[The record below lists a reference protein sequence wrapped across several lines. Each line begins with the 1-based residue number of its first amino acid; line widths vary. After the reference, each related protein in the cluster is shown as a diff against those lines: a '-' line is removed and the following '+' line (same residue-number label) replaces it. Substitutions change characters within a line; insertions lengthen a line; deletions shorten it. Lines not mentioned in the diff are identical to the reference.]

1 MWKTVRS
8 TSTTQAQIVRQ
19 KAQNLDWD
27 GDGFAVVVVDGFTT
41 MLFWSVKELS
51 KKKKKKANRDN
62 ESRVKEISKDTGSTI
77 VVDGQSLKRSDWKVA
92 PCKLGVILESY
103 NRHVGSCGKCK
114 ETVEDSPVN
123 IRAAK
128 AVGGEPRTP
137 AQRELDEQAQK
148 ADDIN
153 SMAEV
158 KTVRVAEKYMERG
171 EEFYRN
177 KEVPVEEESLSEM
190 IDRLETALTQ
200 IHSNNSVSE
209 NKLTEIFDDLKEW
222 VKGQDKIQKELKELD
237 AEIQRLQM
245 RKSQL
250 QRSA

>member
-1 MWKTVRS
+1 MWKKVRS

-19 KAQNLDWD
+19 KAQHLDWD
-27 GDGFAVVVVDGFTT
+27 GNGFAVVVVDGFTT
-41 MLFWSVKELS
+41 MIFWSVS
-51 KKKKKKANRDN
+51 QMSRKKKPKANRDN

-77 VVDGQSLKRSDWKVA
+77 VEDGHTLKRSDWKVA
-92 PCKLGVILESY
+92 PCKLGVILASY
-103 NRHVGSCGKCK
+103 NRHVGGCGKCK
-114 ETVEDSPVN
+114 EILEDSPVD
-123 IRAAK
+123 IKASD

-137 AQRELDEQAQK
+137 AQRDLDEQAEK
-148 ADDIN
+148 AKDIN

-158 KTVRVAEKYMERG
+158 KTIKVSEIYKERG

-177 KEVPVEEESLSEM
+177 KEVPVEEESLSDM
-190 IDRLETALTQ
+190 IDRLETVLTQ
-200 IHSNNSVSE
+200 IHSSNSVSE
-209 NKLTEIFDDLKEW
+209 KNLTKIFDDLKEW
-222 VKGQDKIQKELKELD
+222 VKSQDKIQKELKELD